1 MIFFNKNTKDQGW
14 TIVRCFS
21 VHEPLN
27 LLPPSPEY
35 CLSMA
40 DFLKLFTFLIWF
52 KELNQYLWIFIPQL
66 ELLFRKDSYSSATVL
81 LKGASSNNGHVLFKF
96 PETIEWMPH
105 PFIYSMFYF
114 ILFIVCI
121 VVLCVP
127 SHTVD
132 MRGQDVWTVSL
143 PQLCASGRSSSAHQT
158 SGHLCY

>member
-1 MIFFNKNTKDQGW
+1 MFLCPWTSEPSSSISWILSFYGWLFKIIYIF
-14 TIVRCFS
+14 
-21 VHEPLN
+21 N
-27 LLPPSPEY
+27 LVQRTES
-35 CLSMA
+35 
-40 DFLKLFTFLIWF
+40 
-52 KELNQYLWIFIPQL
+52 IFMNIHPQL

-132 MRGQDVWTVSL
+132 MRGQDAWTVSL
-143 PQLCASGRSSSAHQT
+143 PQLCASGRSSSAHQP